1 MSTTTP
7 AAASGAES
15 AAAAAAAAARRRIW
29 PIVLGAGYSLTWIV
43 GLSIWP
49 TNLDVRSTG
58 PEILAASAGHRDV
71 AAVQYVLTEGL
82 PGLGLI
88 AMAVLLAGLA
98 RRGVSAGRARAVFA
112 AGALAGLI
120 SLVQTGIGLDLSLSA
135 APAGHASTAHTLF
148 EAVNRLDGVKML
160 VIAAFALAAGPLF
173 RRARGPVRR
182 GELPR
187 WLGYAGIVLAASI
200 AVSGIGYL
208 LLIPAPAQA
217 AWVSLPALLV
227 WITGSAT
234 AIGRSTGK

>member
-1 MSTTTP
+1 
-7 AAASGAES
+7 
-15 AAAAAAAAARRRIW
+15 
-29 PIVLGAGYSLTWIV
+29 
-43 GLSIWP
+43 
-49 TNLDVRSTG
+49 
-58 PEILAASAGHRDV
+58 
-71 AAVQYVLTEGL
+71 
-82 PGLGLI
+82 
-88 AMAVLLAGLA
+88 
-98 RRGVSAGRARAVFA
+98 
-112 AGALAGLI
+112 
-120 SLVQTGIGLDLSLSA
+120 
-135 APAGHASTAHTLF
+135 
-148 EAVNRLDGVKML
+148 ML